1 MPRTL
6 SKDEIGIIL
15 KNAPPGID
23 QAQLLQKIQAKGYTI
38 EGAPKPEQKK
48 SVLGFLGNVVGSG
61 ANLIGGL
68 AKAVTSPVQTAKA
81 LGKTALGAAELL
93 IPGEQGQ
100 EQSARN
106 LGQFYKERYGG
117 VQNIGNTLYKDP
129 VGALAD
135 VSLLATGTGAAL
147 RGAGAVTKAA
157 GLAET
162 GARLGQLGSTIDP
175 LQALVRGVKGTIA
188 GAGKLGKTAAKTGAA
203 VTSGTQTAA
212 AEQLYE
218 ASAAGGQRLE
228 NVTNALRGGVDK
240 GTFASVVEG
249 ALDDALTGKGLAA
262 EARKNT
268 LAGIKTSSNVSPI
281 VSKLDEWASK
291 LGLQKGAGGLYEP
304 MIGSEIRGDLA
315 AVEAFNK
322 AAMEIGRNLTTKGG
336 RTPLALHGLQGSLSR
351 LWSDAGAAKNALDDI
366 KKATQAVV
374 KEAAP
379 SYGGYNEI
387 LRKYY
392 EVQDELR
399 QGLSLGKGASQD
411 TVIRKVMSSFG
422 KNSEFRR
429 ATLKKLDM
437 LTGQNFEDTA
447 AALVYS
453 GAAPEG
459 LGRLALA
466 GGVGALSGGLLSPYS
481 LVALGASSPRAV
493 GEIARALGMT
503 AGQLRR
509 FKNATLTIKA
519 LQAAK
524 KVAPLT
530 GQTARLL
537 SSRIPNASQ
546 NQ

>member
-6 SKDEIGIIL
+6 TKDEIGIIL

-38 EGAPKPEQKK
+38 EGAPKQGQQK

-61 ANLIGGL
+61 AKLVGGL
-68 AKAVTSPVQTAKA
+68 AKAVTSPIQTAKA

-93 IPGEQGQ
+93 VPGEQGQ
-100 EQSARN
+100 EQYARN

-117 VQNIGNTLYKDP
+117 AKNIGETLYSDP
-129 VGALAD
+129 LGALAD

-147 RGAGAVTKAA
+147 RGAGAVAKTA
-157 GLAET
+157 GLSSAGT
-162 GARLGQLGSTIDP
+162 RLGQLGSTIDP
-175 LQALVRGVKGTIA
+175 LQAIGRGIKGTVA
-188 GAGKLGKTAAKTGAA
+188 GIGKLGKTAAQTTSA
-203 VTSGTQTAA
+203 VTSGTQVASAQQVYEAA
-212 AEQLYE
+212 A
-218 ASAAGGQRLE
+218 SGGQRLE
-228 NVTNALRGGVDK
+228 NVTQAIRGGVDK

-268 LAGIKTSSNVSPI
+268 LSAIKKSADVTPI
-281 VSKLDEWASK
+281 LSKLDEWAGK
-291 LGLQKGAGGLYEP
+291 LGLTKGAGGLYEP
-304 MIGSEIRGDLA
+304 LVTSEIRGDVA
-315 AVEAFNK
+315 AINAFNQ
-322 AAMEIGRNLTTKGG
+322 AAMEIGRNIGTKSG

-351 LWSDAGAAKNALDDI
+351 LWSEAGAAKSAVDDLKKAAQEII
-366 KKATQAVV
+366 KK
-374 KEAAP
+374 EAP

-399 QGLSLGKGASQD
+399 QGLSLGKKASQD
-411 TVIRKVMSSFG
+411 TVIRKIMSAFG

-429 ATLKKLDM
+429 ATLKKLDD

-447 AALVYS
+447 AGLVYS
-453 GAAPEG
+453 GTTPEG

-481 LVALGASSPRAV
+481 LIALGASSPRAV

-503 AGQLRR
+503 AGQFRR
-509 FKNATLTIKA
+509 FQNASLTLRA
-519 LQAAK
+519 LQASRK
-524 KVAPLT
+524 LAPLT

-537 SSRIPNASQ
+537 SSRIPNATQ
-546 NQ
+546 Q